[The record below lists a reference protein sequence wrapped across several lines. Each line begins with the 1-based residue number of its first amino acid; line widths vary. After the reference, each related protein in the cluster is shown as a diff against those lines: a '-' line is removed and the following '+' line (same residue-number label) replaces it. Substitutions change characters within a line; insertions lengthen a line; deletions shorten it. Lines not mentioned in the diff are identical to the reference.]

1 VPDPAQIEIRWV
13 EKLYSASIKSQIKAL
28 RDGPDQIEAVVCNA
42 FGWSYN
48 GIIEERY
55 YEEGSQLLVKTQD
68 GCKIEGNASATE
80 PPLRSR
86 SQNDHLYRPFLPSC
100 DVDGLCW
107 RVFLHVDF
115 VLVLSAREQLSS
127 EALILLEI
135 PQSNHEKINLAARI
149 SRLQKE
155 ARALFSF
162 AWPDGFV
169 LEDHEGFLP
178 EDFA

>member
-1 VPDPAQIEIRWV
+1 MPDPAQIEILWV
-13 EKLYSASIKSQIKAL
+13 EKLYSASIKSQIRVL
-28 RDGPDQIEAVVCNA
+28 RGGPDQIEAVVCNA
-42 FGWSYN
+42 FGWSCN

-55 YEEGSQLLVKTQD
+55 YEEGCQLLVKTQY
-68 GCKIEGNASATE
+68 GCKIEDIASGAE

-86 SQNDHLYRPFLPSC
+86 SQDDHLYRPCLPVC
-100 DVDGLCW
+100 DDDGLCW

-115 VLVLSAREQLSS
+115 VLVLPARGQLCA

-135 PQSNHEKINLAARI
+135 PQSNHEKINLAARV
-149 SRLQKE
+149 SGLQTE
-155 ARALFSF
+155 ARDLFSF

-169 LEDHEGFLP
+169 LADPEGFLP